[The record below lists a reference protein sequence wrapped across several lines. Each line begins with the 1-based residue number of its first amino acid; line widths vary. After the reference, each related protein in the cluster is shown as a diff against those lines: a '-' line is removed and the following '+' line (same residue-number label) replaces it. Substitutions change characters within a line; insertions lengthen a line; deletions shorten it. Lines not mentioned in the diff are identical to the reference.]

1 MLREI
6 KARNIRLPDEGQKV
20 IYDNDD
26 VPVASADFYY
36 NPKIV
41 VFVDGSPHYLD
52 YVQAG
57 DEAKRRKLLSL
68 GYRIFIIKGEDIE
81 EGLSKLAN
89 KIR

>member
-1 MLREI
+1 MLKEI

-57 DEAKRRKLLSL
+57 DEIKRKKLLSL
-68 GYRIFIIKGEDIE
+68 GYRVVVIKGKDDDDGMNSLI
-81 EGLSKLAN
+81 SK
-89 KIR
+89 IG